1 MEGKKERTDEVSGQ
15 EDKTDYPVQEYRIPE
30 LAEAY
35 HDDGTRS
42 MGYEE

>member
-1 MEGKKERTDEVSGQ
+1 MEDKKERTSAVSGQ
-15 EDKTDYPVQEYRIPE
+15 EDKTDYPVREYRIPE

-35 HDDGTRS
+35 HDDSTRS